1 MLARHLDHHQNP
13 EKLLVVSG
21 TSPHM
26 FETFDCEAPASGIV
40 MNHTHYKYSD
50 LILWNPLTSD
60 YKTLSKTHKE
70 CYYREWG
77 TYGLFYSS
85 CEDDYKLVCWT
96 VFNKV
101 YIYSL
106 KSDSWRCFNYSL
118 QVDDVWYLNSGF
130 RSICLNEN
138 LYFKNYAKKR
148 SVIRFDTN
156 IEKFEVIEA
165 PFVGSFDEYKEN
177 ATLMVQRGCLHFC
190 IMIDGGRTGLK
201 ETCIQLWKMVED
213 GCWNNVVTYHVDR
226 YHIRSLTPLHLMRNG
241 KLLMLDNVGSA
252 LYEVDLVKEK
262 HSKGKEKWWRNAP
275 RALYEVVLK
284 KKHLS
289 KKKDEWCK
297 LISMGVSDQVRYTE
311 TFVPPNLY
319 IK

>member
-1 MLARHLDHHQNP
+1 MAISLPQDVFLFNILPRLPAKSIPRFMCVSKQLYSFLSSDVFQKMLARHLDHHQNP

-26 FETFDCEAPASGIV
+26 FETFDCEAPASGLAP
-40 MNHTHYKYSD
+40 SCFRLPFD
-50 LILWNPLTSD
+50 AEALA
-60 YKTLSKTHKE
+60 KTT
-70 CYYREWG
+70 
-77 TYGLFYSS
+77 T
-85 CEDDYKLVCWT
+85 
-96 VFNKV
+96 
-101 YIYSL
+101 
-106 KSDSWRCFNYSL
+106 
-118 QVDDVWYLNSGF
+118 
-130 RSICLNEN
+130 N
-138 LYFKNYAKKR
+138 L
-148 SVIRFDTN
+148 
-156 IEKFEVIEA
+156 
-165 PFVGSFDEYKEN
+165 
-177 ATLMVQRGCLHFC
+177 
-190 IMIDGGRTGLK
+190 TGLK

-284 KKHLS
+284 KKQLS

-311 TFVPPNLY
+311 TFVSPNLY